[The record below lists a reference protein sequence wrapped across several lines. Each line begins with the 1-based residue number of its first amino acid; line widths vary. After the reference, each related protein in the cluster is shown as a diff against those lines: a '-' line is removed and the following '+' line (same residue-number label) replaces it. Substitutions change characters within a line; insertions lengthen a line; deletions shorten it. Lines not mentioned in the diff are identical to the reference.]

1 MVMMNNNSNSMQGKK
16 RYRTEA
22 EEWYFRLMN
31 DPKQFEKER
40 YINAIDVYNSIIEEF
55 QKLYEKTPASDRL
68 TRVKILDGI
77 EQSKRDLAK
86 IHAEYETFKKYKM
99 RTAISK

>member
-1 MVMMNNNSNSMQGKK
+1 MVQYSIKDNKWRLSG
-16 RYRTEA
+16 TEA
-22 EEWYFRLMN
+22 QEWYFRLMN

-40 YINAIDVYNSIIEEF
+40 YVDTIDVYNSIIEEF
-55 QKLYEKTPASDRL
+55 QKLYQKTPVSDRL
-68 TRVKILDGI
+68 VREILDGI

-86 IHAEYETFKKYKM
+86 IHAEYEMFKKYKM

>member
-1 MVMMNNNSNSMQGKK
+1 MQGKK
-16 RYRTEA
+16 RYLTEA
-22 EEWYFRLMN
+22 FRLMN
-31 DPKQFEKER
+31 DPEYFEKER
-40 YINAIDVYNSIIEEF
+40 FIDSINVFNSINEEF

>member
-1 MVMMNNNSNSMQGKK
+1 MTRFIAN
-16 RYRTEA
+16 Y
-22 EEWYFRLMN
+22 Y
-31 DPKQFEKER
+31 FEKWR
-40 YINAIDVYNSIIEEF
+40 YIDTINVYNSIIEEF
-55 QKLYEKTPASDRL
+55 QRLYNKTPTIDRL
-68 TRVKILDGI
+68 ARDEILDGM

>member
-1 MVMMNNNSNSMQGKK
+1 
-16 RYRTEA
+16 
-22 EEWYFRLMN
+22 MN

-40 YINAIDVYNSIIEEF
+40 YVDTIDVYNSIIEEF
-55 QKLYEKTPASDRL
+55 QKLYQKTPVSDRL
-68 TRVKILDGI
+68 TRNEILDGI

-86 IHAEYETFKKYKM
+86 IHAEYEMFKKYKM

>member
-1 MVMMNNNSNSMQGKK
+1 
-16 RYRTEA
+16 
-22 EEWYFRLMN
+22 MN

-40 YINAIDVYNSIIEEF
+40 YVDTIDVYNSIIEEF
-55 QKLYEKTPASDRL
+55 QKLYQKTPVSDRL
-68 TRVKILDGI
+68 TRVKTLDGI

-86 IHAEYETFKKYKM
+86 IHAEYEMFKRYKM

>member
-1 MVMMNNNSNSMQGKK
+1 
-16 RYRTEA
+16 
-22 EEWYFRLMN
+22 MN

-40 YINAIDVYNSIIEEF
+40 YVDTIDVYNSIIEEF
-55 QKLYEKTPASDRL
+55 QKLYQKTPVSDRL
-68 TRVKILDGI
+68 TRVKTLDGI

-86 IHAEYETFKKYKM
+86 IHAEYEMFKKYKM